1 MKQKKKKKMDTST
14 KIVIASIIFTTIFT
28 IVAII
33 VQILTGQ
40 ELSPTLIT
48 CVFAYWGTELIGLV
62 AIRRKKLDVGY
73 NSTIPEED
81 FCEDIKETFEEIV
94 EEE

>member
-1 MKQKKKKKMDTST
+1 MKQEKKMNTST
-14 KIVIASIIFTTIFT
+14 KIVIASIVFTTIFI
-28 IVAII
+28 IVAI
-33 VQILTGQ
+33 VTQFVTGQ

-48 CVFAYWGTELIGLV
+48 CVFAYWGVELGSLA

-73 NSTIPEED
+73 NSAIPEEE
-81 FCEDIKETFEEIV
+81 FCEEVEETFEEFT